1 MKEQPTEW
9 ENVFTN
15 HISNK
20 RLIFKIYKDLLKFS
34 RGHHCHPPPPPHHPI
49 KKQAKDLM
57 AISPKKKHT
66 WPKGML
72 DCAQQL
78 LNITGIKIKILVR
91 YHLTHVRMVVAK

>member
-1 MKEQPTEW
+1 
-9 ENVFTN
+9 
-15 HISNK
+15 
-20 RLIFKIYKDLLKFS
+20 
-34 RGHHCHPPPPPHHPI
+34 
-49 KKQAKDLM
+49 M

-78 LNITGIKIKILVR
+78 LNITGIKIKITLR